1 MYICTFM
8 HTLMSEDQVRFFK
21 ALGDGTR
28 LRIVGFLLMNER
40 CACNFKQLGNKDQTT
55 ISRHLKV
62 LTEAG
67 IIKYKR
73 SGRNLIYSIKDDIMM
88 DRLLAMG
95 IERNGTC
102 CSEID
107 GSRDEMIK
115 GSVMEA
121 YGKIAKDGGSCCS
134 GTSCGC
140 ATSDPMQVSASLGYS
155 EDDLRVMPD
164 SNLGLGCGN
173 PNALGEIKEGETVLD
188 LGSGSGMDSFIA
200 AKKVGENGKVIGVDI
215 TEEMIE
221 RARSI
226 AVRHG
231 FSNVEFRQGDIE
243 DLPVDSLSVDVIL
256 SNCVI
261 NLAPNKSKVF
271 EEAYRVLRPG
281 GRMYI
286 SDMVLLEE
294 LTEKQRD
301 DKDLINGCVGGAI
314 LRDDY
319 LKIITQAGFDL
330 GRVTETPGSKDQ
342 HKGLPVASLK
352 VSAIKKGRF
361 V

>member
-1 MYICTFM
+1 
-8 HTLMSEDQVRFFK
+8 MSEDQVRFFK
-21 ALGDGTR
+21 ALGDETR
-28 LRIVGFLLMNER
+28 LRIVGYLLMSER

-73 SGRNLIYSIKDDIMM
+73 SGRNLIYSIKDDTMM
-88 DRLLAMG
+88 DRLIAMG
-95 IERNGTC
+95 IERNDTC

-107 GSRDEMIK
+107 GPRELMIK
-115 GSVMEA
+115 KSVKEA

-134 GTSCGC
+134 MTNCGC
-140 ATSDPMQVSASLGYS
+140 ASSDPIQVSASLGYS
-155 EDDLRVMPD
+155 KDDLEVMPD

-173 PNALGEIKEGETVLD
+173 PNALGEIKEGDIVLD

-200 AKKVGENGKVIGVDI
+200 AKKVGDTGKVIGVDM

-221 RARSI
+221 RARGI

-243 DLPVDSLSVDVIL
+243 DLPVDSLSIDVIL

-261 NLAPNKSKVF
+261 NLVPNKSKVF
-271 EEAYRVLRPG
+271 QEAYRVLRSG

-286 SDMVLLEE
+286 SDMVLLKE
-294 LTEKQRD
+294 LTKKQRE

-319 LKIITQAGFDL
+319 LKIITQAGFVL
-330 GRVTETPGSKDQ
+330 GQVTETPGSKDQ
-342 HKGLPVASLK
+342 YRGLPVTSLK
-352 VSAIKKGRF
+352 VSAVKNGGDLPE
-361 V
+361 

>member
-1 MYICTFM
+1 
-8 HTLMSEDQVRFFK
+8 MSEDQVKFFK
-21 ALGDGTR
+21 ALGDETR
-28 LRIVGFLLMNER
+28 LRIVGYLLMTER

-73 SGRNLIYSIKDDIMM
+73 SGRNLIYSIKDDMM
-88 DRLLAMG
+88 KDRLMTMR
-95 IERNGTC
+95 IERKDTC
-102 CSEID
+102 CSDID
-107 GSRDEMIK
+107 GPRDLMIK
-115 GSVMEA
+115 ESVKEA
-121 YGKIAKDGGSCCS
+121 YSKIAKDGGSCCS

-155 EDDLRVMPD
+155 EDDLGVMPD

-173 PNALGEIKEGETVLD
+173 PNALGEIKEGDTVLD

-200 AKKVGENGKVIGVDI
+200 AKKVGDSGKVIGVDI

-231 FSNVEFRQGDIE
+231 FLNVEFRQGDIE
-243 DLPVDSLSVDVIL
+243 ALPVDSLSIDVIL

-261 NLAPNKSKVF
+261 NLAPDKIKVF
-271 EEAYRVLRPG
+271 DEAYRVLRSG

-286 SDMVLLEE
+286 SDMVLLKE
-294 LTEKQRD
+294 LTQKQRA

-319 LKIITQAGFDL
+319 LKIITQAGFEL
-330 GRVTETPGSKDQ
+330 GQVIETPGSKDQ

-361 V
+361 RPE